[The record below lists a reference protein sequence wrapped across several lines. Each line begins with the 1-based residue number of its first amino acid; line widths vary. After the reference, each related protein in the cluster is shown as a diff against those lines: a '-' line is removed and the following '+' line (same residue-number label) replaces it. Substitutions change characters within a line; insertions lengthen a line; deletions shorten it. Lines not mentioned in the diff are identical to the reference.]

1 MDARNPT
8 HPALDR
14 EAVHAGLDRKAVHVG
29 LDRKAVGAVVLGNAL
44 EFYDFTVYAFFAK
57 AIGEAFFP
65 ASDASHSLLAS
76 LALFGVGYVMRPIG
90 GALIGALADRAG
102 RKPAMLV
109 TIALMALGMLMLAA
123 CPGYAQIGGW
133 AQAIVI
139 AGRLIQGLALGG
151 EVGPS
156 TAYLLEAAP
165 VKHRGFVTSWQ
176 IASQGCAALFAGLLA
191 TALALAVGDAAMAQW
206 GWRVMFLVGLAVVP
220 VGLVIRSHLPETG
233 GVGED
238 PDAASSAG
246 AVIRRLLGEHGR
258 LLGLTFLVIAAST
271 VSNAVGTNMPV
282 YAGATLGLSETAA
295 TAVPIALGLASVAFP
310 LLGGLLADR
319 YGRRPVMIW
328 PRALILLLA
337 VPAFAWLL
345 REPSALAVYAVTF
358 LLSALSSINAAA
370 IIVGIPESL
379 PRAVRSSGLAIVYAL
394 SVSVFGGST
403 NYVVNWLIAATGD
416 RMAPAWYLAAF
427 SLVGTVAAWLL
438 PETRGRDPDAGEGS
452 RRSVE
457 QGGWSRS
464 IR

>member
-1 MDARNPT
+1 MDARNPA
-8 HPALDR
+8 HPT
-14 EAVHAGLDRKAVHVG
+14 

-76 LALFGVGYVMRPIG
+76 LALFGVGYVMRPVG

-133 AQAIVI
+133 AQVVVI

-165 VKHRGFVTSWQ
+165 ARHRGFVTSWQ

-191 TALALAVGDAAMAQW
+191 TALALAFGDAAMAGW
-206 GWRVMFLVGLAVVP
+206 GWRVMFLAGLAVVP

-233 GVGED
+233 GVAAD
-238 PDAASSAG
+238 PDAASSTR
-246 AVIRRLLGEHGR
+246 AVLGRLLREHGR
-258 LLGLTFLVIAAST
+258 LLGLTFVVVAAST

-310 LLGGLLADR
+310 LLGGYLADR

-328 PRALILLLA
+328 PRVLILLLA

-345 REPSALAVYAVTF
+345 RDPSALAVYAVTF

-370 IIVGIPESL
+370 VIVGIPESL
-379 PRAVRSSGLAIVYAL
+379 PRAVRSSGLAVVYAL
-394 SVSVFGGST
+394 AVSVFGGST
-403 NYVVNWLIAATGD
+403 NYVINWLIAATGD
-416 RMAPAWYLAAF
+416 RMAPAYYLAAF
-427 SLVGTVAAWLL
+427 SLLGTAAAWLL
-438 PETRGRDPDAGEGS
+438 PETRGRDLDEGTGAATAGG
-452 RRSVE
+452 RSGE
-457 QGGWSRS
+457 SHPPCPGRLQR
-464 IR
+464 

>member
-1 MDARNPT
+1 MDARNPVR
-8 HPALDR
+8 A
-14 EAVHAGLDRKAVHVG
+14 G

-109 TIALMALGMLMLAA
+109 TIALMAVGMLMLAA

-165 VKHRGFVTSWQ
+165 AKHRGFVTSWQ

-191 TALALAVGDAAMAQW
+191 TSLALVLGDAAMAEW

-220 VGLVIRSHLPETG
+220 VGLVIRSHLPETAG
-233 GVGED
+233 AAED
-238 PDAASSAG
+238 PDAAASTG
-246 AVIRRLLGEHGR
+246 AVIGRLLREHGR

-310 LLGGLLADR
+310 LLGGVLADR

-328 PRALILLLA
+328 PRALILILA

-345 REPSALAVYAVTF
+345 RAPGPAAVYAVTF

-394 SVSVFGGST
+394 AVSVFGGST
-403 NYVVNWLIAATGD
+403 NYVINWLIAATGD
-416 RMAPAWYLAAF
+416 RMAPAYYLAAF
-427 SLVGTVAAWLL
+427 SLIGTVAAWWL
-438 PETRGRDPDAGEGS
+438 PETRGRDLEEGG
-452 RRSVE
+452 RRS
-457 QGGWSRS
+457 GPA
-464 IR
+464 